1 MLFVNVLI
9 VYLILVPL
17 AVLLHEIGHALGVIL
32 FTKHRRANVYL
43 GPHVPENAAH
53 FRLGRMNFYLRLA
66 TFGYCS
72 SIDEEG
78 KSSTE
83 TMSSLQRI
91 AFYAGGPVMSLIFA
105 LMSLTAS
112 SLLTGQLFT
121 LMQAFTIVN
130 LFTFLST
137 SLPYIYPKWRKGLA
151 GTPTDGYRVRETLKK
166 IRERRREQK
175 NAV

>member
-1 MLFVNVLI
+1 MLFVNILI

-17 AVLLHEIGHALGVIL
+17 AVLLHEIGHALGAVL
-32 FTKHRRANVYL
+32 LTKQTRAHVYL

-53 FRLGRMNFYLRLA
+53 FRLGRMHFYLRLA

-72 SIDEEG
+72 SLDKDG
-78 KSSTE
+78 KPSTE
-83 TMSSLQRI
+83 KMSPSQRI

-105 LMSLTAS
+105 LISLTAS

-137 SLPYIYPKWRKGLA
+137 SLPYIYPKWRRGLA
-151 GTPTDGYRVRETLKK
+151 GTPTDGLRIKRVWQNLSE
-166 IRERRREQK
+166 ERKQRRK
-175 NAV
+175 AV